1 MPRWALPIVSFIGTL
16 RAPLTHSRGQ
26 GMIPAGIPNES
37 ENSAAGIKWVEM
49 LLAGWLSAVIV
60 VLLAWPWIARQMLP
74 QKE

>member
-1 MPRWALPIVSFIGTL
+1 
-16 RAPLTHSRGQ
+16 
-26 GMIPAGIPNES
+26 MIPAGIPNES